1 MPKKSI
7 DVTVNPIVDEK
18 LVAKTDRSQTTTT
31 GKGSAKPTPDKK
43 VVLDSS
49 VLKSRH

>member
-1 MPKKSI
+1 MAKKTT

-31 GKGSAKPTPDKK
+31 GKGFAKPTPDKIT
-43 VVLDSS
+43 LDAS

>member
-1 MPKKSI
+1 MAKKSI

-18 LVAKTDRSQTTTT
+18 LVAKTDQQTATT

>member
-1 MPKKSI
+1 MAKKST

-18 LVAKTDRSQTTTT
+18 LVAKTNQQTTTK
-31 GKGSAKPTPDKK
+31 GKGSAKPTPDK
-43 VVLDSS
+43 VELDSS